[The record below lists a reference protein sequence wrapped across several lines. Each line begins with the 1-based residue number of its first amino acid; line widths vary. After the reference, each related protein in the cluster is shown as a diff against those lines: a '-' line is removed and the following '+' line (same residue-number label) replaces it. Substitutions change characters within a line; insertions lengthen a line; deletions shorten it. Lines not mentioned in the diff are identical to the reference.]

1 MIILFTKAFMNN
13 IPKDIQIFWV
23 INEWK
28 NESFCHCLWFITM
41 KQTQHKQTNEI
52 QNIIQNGNFTKER
65 GEKPL

>member
-1 MIILFTKAFMNN
+1 M
-13 IPKDIQIFWV
+13 
-23 INEWK
+23 

-41 KQTQHKQTNEI
+41 KHTQHKQTNEI